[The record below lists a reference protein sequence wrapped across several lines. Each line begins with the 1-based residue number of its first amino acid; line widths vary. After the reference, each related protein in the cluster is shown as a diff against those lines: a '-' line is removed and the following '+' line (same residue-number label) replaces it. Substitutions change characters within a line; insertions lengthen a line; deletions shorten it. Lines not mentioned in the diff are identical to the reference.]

1 MLRGHPTA
9 VVDPESLVACMDAR
23 GSSPAASACYVAAG
37 IFLGILF
44 VKSEVLSWYRIQE
57 MFRFDSFHM
66 YGILGSAW
74 LTALISL
81 QILQRRGVRSASGEL
96 IAIPPKALERG
107 HRYWIGGAI
116 FGVGWA
122 FCGACPGPLFAL
134 IGSGPSVY
142 LVTGLAAI
150 LGAWTYGYLRE
161 RLPH

>member
-1 MLRGHPTA
+1 VSVPR
-9 VVDPESLVACMDAR
+9 S
-23 GSSPAASACYVAAG
+23 VAATDHG
-37 IFLGILF
+37 HEAPRVERVRARELLVYVVLGTALGLVL
-44 VKSEVLSWYRIQE
+44 VKSEVVSWYRIQE

-81 QILQRRGVRSASGEL
+81 RLLARYHARAVTGEH
-96 IAIPPKALERG
+96 IALAPKALERG
-107 HRYWIGGAI
+107 HRYWLGGGT

-122 FCGACPGPLFAL
+122 LSGACPGPLFAL

-142 LVTGLAAI
+142 LITALSAL
-150 LGAWTYGYLRE
+150 LGAWTYGAVRD

>member
-1 MLRGHPTA
+1 MSETFAARPEPSVSETPSA
-9 VVDPESLVACMDAR
+9 VSAR
-23 GSSPAASACYVAAG
+23 EWLPYLATGTV
-37 IFLGILF
+37 LGVILI
-44 VKSEVLSWYRIQE
+44 KAEVVSWYRIQE

-81 QILQRRGVRSASGEL
+81 QILKRRGVRSATGEPISL
-96 IAIPPKALERG
+96 PAKTFERG

-122 FCGACPGPLFAL
+122 LCGACPGPLFAL
-134 IGSGPSVY
+134 IGGGPPVY